1 MHQVMDIGAKK
12 CLSFYLIG
20 IMIPDYLSQIRLS
33 WLLKIEQDVH

>member
-20 IMIPDYLSQIRLS
+20 IMIPDSQIRLS
-33 WLLKIEQDVH
+33 WLKIEQDVH